1 MQIAALLL
9 SAVLA
14 QAAPTATTGGAES
27 VTTGSAAVTGTLNP
41 GGDATTYQFEYGTSS
56 SYGLTTPA
64 TDAGS
69 GTADVSARA
78 TLSNLTTNT
87 TYHYRLVATN
97 AAGVARGVDK
107 FFKTAS
113 PAAAPSISSS
123 PASAVSTLGAI
134 LNARVNPKALATA
147 VHFEYGTSTAY
158 GTLTPDQAIGA
169 GGSSVPVSATIGNL
183 KAGTK
188 YYFRAVA
195 TSAAGIAR
203 GGSRSFTTPK
213 APTGVAITPSTIR
226 PVWGSGLTIA
236 GSVSGAGSTPVA
248 LEKQD
253 WPYSAPYAPVATAT
267 ANSSGAF
274 NFTVPALL
282 LTTHLRVVTRTAVPV
297 YSPVTTASVA
307 AKVGLKTKRLRGKRV
322 RIEGAIWPA
331 VPNGRVSLQR
341 QTATGKWGFYKR
353 GTIAALDATRSRYRI
368 SAVSRRSRA
377 TNYRVVV
384 VARNGGAN
392 VPGTSR
398 TLTVPKR

>member
-1 MQIAALLL
+1 
-9 SAVLA
+9 
-14 QAAPTATTGGAES
+14 
-27 VTTGSAAVTGTLNP
+27 
-41 GGDATTYQFEYGTSS
+41 
-56 SYGLTTPA
+56 
-64 TDAGS
+64 
-69 GTADVSARA
+69 
-78 TLSNLTTNT
+78 
-87 TYHYRLVATN
+87 
-97 AAGVARGVDK
+97 
-107 FFKTAS
+107 
-113 PAAAPSISSS
+113 
-123 PASAVSTLGAI
+123 
-134 LNARVNPKALATA
+134 
-147 VHFEYGTSTAY
+147 VHFEYGTSPAY
-158 GTLTPDQAIGA
+158 GLATPDQAIGA
-169 GGSSVPVSATIGNL
+169 GGSAVSVSATIGDL

-226 PVWGSGLTIA
+226 PVWGTGLTIA

-253 WPYSAPYAPVATAT
+253 WPYSAPYAQIATVT

-274 NFTVPALL
+274 NFTVPPLL

-341 QTATGKWGFYKR
+341 QTASGKWGFYKR
-353 GTIAALDATRSRYRI
+353 GTVSPLDATRSRYRL
-368 SAVSRRSRA
+368 SAVPRRSRA

-384 VARNGGAN
+384 IARNGGAN

-398 TLTVPKR
+398 TLTVPKS